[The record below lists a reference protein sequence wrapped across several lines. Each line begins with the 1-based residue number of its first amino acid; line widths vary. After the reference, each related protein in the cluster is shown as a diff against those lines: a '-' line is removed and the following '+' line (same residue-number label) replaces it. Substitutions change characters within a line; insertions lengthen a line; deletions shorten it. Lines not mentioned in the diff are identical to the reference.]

1 MADEAAEELGYGTE
15 SADGG
20 ATEFAGISEEI
31 ANERLET
38 KHKTFFI
45 DLKRNERGLFVK
57 ISERS
62 GGRRSTVM
70 IPYEYID
77 DFSAKLAAIRAQGPD
92 PKTTQ
97 TSEVDQAA

>member
-1 MADEAAEELGYGTE
+1 MADEAAEELGYGGE
-15 SADGG
+15 SAEGDS
-20 ATEFAGISEEI
+20 EFAGVSEEL

-70 IPYEYID
+70 IPYEHID

-92 PKTTQ
+92 PKTVETDQ
-97 TSEVDQAA
+97 TDQAA

>member
-1 MADEAAEELGYGTE
+1 MADEAEELGYGGE
-15 SADGG
+15 STDGG
-20 ATEFAGISEEI
+20 TDGDAGEEFSGISEEI

-70 IPYEYID
+70 IPYEHFD
-77 DFSAKLAAIRAQGPD
+77 EFSAKLATIRSQGPD
-92 PKTTQ
+92 PSSIK
-97 TSEVDQAA
+97 SE